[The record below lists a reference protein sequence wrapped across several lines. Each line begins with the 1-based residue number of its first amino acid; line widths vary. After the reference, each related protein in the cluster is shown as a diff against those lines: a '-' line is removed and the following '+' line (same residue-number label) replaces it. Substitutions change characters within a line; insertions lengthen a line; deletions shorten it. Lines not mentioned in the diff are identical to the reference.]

1 MKNARH
7 SNPVNRGGKWR
18 IAGVEMMNFGNDHRV
33 IPQLPP
39 IVANYHSPVNS
50 RII

>member
-1 MKNARH
+1 MKMQLMNETLRC
-7 SNPVNRGGKWR
+7 
-18 IAGVEMMNFGNDHRV
+18 GVLNNETRV

-50 RII
+50 RIT